1 MTPQDLYRIR
11 DFVPDFNAIA
21 AEFAERSAALA
32 GRARLSA
39 NLRYGGRPREV
50 LDVILPERPVDGAPL
65 HVFVHGG
72 YWRSGE
78 KHNYHLVAE
87 PVLAA
92 GGVAALVEYDLMPH
106 ARLEVLVDQVRRA
119 VGWLQARCTDFGADP
134 ARITVS
140 GHSAGAHLASYLAAR
155 GPDENREPALPSI
168 QGLFLLSG
176 IYDLSDIPHSF
187 LREEAQMTE
196 AEAAVWSP
204 LKSSQYPARRIIAYG
219 GQETA
224 PFLEQGTLFHSRL
237 SSSIGNADL
246 ISAPGLNHMSAVLD
260 LANPEGFL
268 GRRLHDLVAAPPP
281 PAIGSG
287 ATVST

>member
-11 DFVPDFNAIA
+11 DFVPDFDAIA

-39 NLRYGGRPREV
+39 NLRYGEKPREV

-119 VGWLQARCTDFGADP
+119 VGWLQAHCREFGADP
-134 ARITVS
+134 TRLTVS
-140 GHSAGAHLASYLAAR
+140 GHSAGAHLASYLAAG
-155 GPDENREPALPSI
+155 GPDDCREPALPSI

-204 LKSSQYPARRIIAYG
+204 LMCSQYPARRIIAYG
-219 GQETA
+219 DQETA
-224 PFLEQGTLFHSRL
+224 PFVEQASQFHRCL
-237 SSSIGNADL
+237 SSSVGNVDL
-246 ISAPGLNHMSAVLD
+246 ICAPDLNHMSVVLD
-260 LANPEGFL
+260 LADPEGFL
-268 GRRLHDLVAAPPP
+268 GKLLHDLVAEPTRH
-281 PAIGSG
+281 SR
-287 ATVST
+287 S